1 MSLKEC
7 KKSSSSK
14 STETDIRRDA
24 FIVLEIHTQA
34 RARAP
39 AHALFICLS
48 FDFSSSFSKVLIK
61 SRCTKVTQCNPL
73 NNQWMNY
80 TVQFSLTGI
89 ISLIVL
95 NLKRSSNWNP
105 FKMSNNIEKAF
116 IEWNLW
122 NQYKNNKFILRFMST
137 ILTIIKSNYFFYVT
151 CYSTLY
157 VTSKWL
163 LPARALHV
171 PIDLRVFIG
180 ITHRNR

>member
-1 MSLKEC
+1 MSLKEY

-14 STETDIRRDA
+14 STGTDIRRDA
-24 FIVLEIHTQA
+24 FIVLEIHT
-34 RARAP
+34 
-39 AHALFICLS
+39 HYLS

-61 SRCTKVTQCNPL
+61 LRCTKVAQCNPL

-89 ISLIVL
+89 ISLIVI

-105 FKMSNNIEKAF
+105 FKMFNNIEKF

-122 NQYKNNKFILRFMST
+122 NQYKNNKFILKFMST
-137 ILTIIKSNYFFYVT
+137 ILTIIKSNYFFYVA

-157 VTSKWL
+157 VTSKWS

-171 PIDLRVFIG
+171 PIDLRIFIET
-180 ITHRNR
+180 THRNR